1 MCLFYILL
9 IIFLILSGGD
19 KATKLSRSCL
29 VPTTG
34 ASYEDTLAC
43 SFDEMSKSI
52 LIFSVNQGSNIHNFH
67 IQEDHYLDLCPLT
80 GMMNGGRR
88 ILAGLSEN
96 AVSLFTV

>member
-1 MCLFYILL
+1 VFVLYI
-9 IIFLILSGGD
+9 FKYGSNTGGD
-19 KATKLSRSCL
+19 KATQLSRSCL

-43 SFDEMSKSI
+43 SYDEKSRSVK
-52 LIFSVNQGSNIHNFH
+52 IFNVNQGTNIHNFFV
-67 IQEDHYLDLCPLT
+67 QDDVFLDLCPLT
-80 GMMNGGRR
+80 GMMNSDRR

>member
-1 MCLFYILL
+1 VSVLYI
-9 IIFLILSGGD
+9 FKYVLILSGGD
-19 KATKLSRSCL
+19 KATQLTRSCL

-43 SFDEMSKSI
+43 SFDEKSRSVK
-52 LIFSVNQGSNIHNFH
+52 IFNVNQGSNIHNFNVQDD
-67 IQEDHYLDLCPLT
+67 IYLDLCPLT
-80 GMMNGGRR
+80 GMMNSGRR